1 MTSSR
6 VDVPLFRAI
15 DADDFR
21 SNGAAA
27 HDFTNLTENGLV
39 RVSIPL
45 PANVKLLD
53 CGATVPCPASALPT
67 SETVADVW
75 RAVPTI
81 LDVGITGPDTA
92 APVSARGPNPSGRY
106 QLDGRIDTPPTQALP
121 ALRSH

>member
-1 MTSSR
+1 MDSERFQLTPAAAQARFSKMTPTG
-6 VDVPLFRAI
+6 VDDPLFRAI

-27 HDFTNLTENGLV
+27 HDFTNLTQNALV

-53 CGATVPCPASALPT
+53 CGAAIPCPASARPT

-75 RAVPTI
+75 RAVPSI
-81 LDVGITGPDTA
+81 LDVKITG
-92 APVSARGPNPSGRY
+92 
-106 QLDGRIDTPPTQALP
+106 
-121 ALRSH
+121 